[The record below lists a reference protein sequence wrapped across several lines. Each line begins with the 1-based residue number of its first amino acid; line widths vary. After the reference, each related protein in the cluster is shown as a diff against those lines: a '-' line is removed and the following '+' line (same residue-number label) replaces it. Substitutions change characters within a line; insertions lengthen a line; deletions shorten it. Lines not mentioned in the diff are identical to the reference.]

1 MQCFQVCLTPSP
13 RLLRSSRAAVSS
25 EETEPEQS
33 GPEQEIYPGRGHHLW
48 EESQRTRRQ
57 SLCFLKDRSHA
68 MKDMDIFTGSS
79 DRGLSDFELIEEI
92 ITQDGEQSAVG
103 LPRPCPPPA
112 DLPPQGQRS
121 QPLRM
126 HRQSPSLASQPVLVA
141 RGTGHPPTFPQSL
154 LRLNS
159 PSVMASAPP
168 SRAVT
173 SPASSSRQCHKN
185 QDDTDMLD
193 RILEKPRL
201 VVVEEPKDRGMRF
214 RYECEG
220 RSAGSILGVSS
231 TDTNKTQPAIEIQ
244 GPVEYIKR
252 VTVTVSLVTK
262 DLPHRPHP
270 HCLVGKDC
278 PIGSGICEISL
289 NPHSSRRH
297 SFANLGIQC
306 VRRRELDSSLQKRR
320 SQNIDPFQTGDTK
333 GIEDLDMNAVRL
345 CFQCELEWQDGR
357 KDSLNPVV
365 STTIYDKKA
374 TTTSQL
380 KITFLNQ
387 YRGSCTGKT
396 EIYML
401 CDKVQK
407 DDIEIIFRRGSWK
420 ANGEFAQTD
429 VHRQIAIVFKT
440 PPYQDQNLTEEVE
453 VSVSLRRISDQM
465 ESESVTF
472 TYLPHNPDPYEVKR
486 KCRIKSDISFREKTC
501 ITECAPAAD
510 QHFPFQQPHTTMPP
524 DKWPYAGPPAASAV
538 GPVCYN
544 APQDSNNRTDEAALI
559 NQLLDMP
566 AFLEMIDFDTGPDS
580 SSTFNNMDVN
590 FTQNFG
596 SYTQDFSQYSDLQ
609 FNMLVNENQSVQP
622 EPQDGLASEV
632 QVKKEEAL

>member
-1 MQCFQVCLTPSP
+1 
-13 RLLRSSRAAVSS
+13 
-25 EETEPEQS
+25 
-33 GPEQEIYPGRGHHLW
+33 
-48 EESQRTRRQ
+48 
-57 SLCFLKDRSHA
+57 

-79 DRGLSDFELIEEI
+79 ELIEEI

-103 LPRPCPPPA
+103 LPRPCAPPA
-112 DLPPQGQRS
+112 DLPPQVPRS
-121 QPLRM
+121 QHLRM
-126 HRQSPSLASQPVLVA
+126 HRQSSSLASQPVLVA
-141 RGTGHPPTFPQSL
+141 RGTSHPPICTFPQSL
-154 LRLNS
+154 LRLNN

-173 SPASSSRQCHKN
+173 SSASSPRQCQGVSSKN
-185 QDDTDMLD
+185 RDDTDMLD

-278 PIGSGICEISL
+278 PIGSGICEVSL
-289 NPHSSRRH
+289 NPKSSRRH

-345 CFQCELEWQDGR
+345 CFQCELEWEDGR

-380 KITFLNQ
+380 KITCLNQ
-387 YRGSCTGKT
+387 NRGSCSGKT

-501 ITECAPAAD
+501 LTAECAPAAE
-510 QHFPFQQPHTTMPP
+510 QPFHFTQPHTTMPP
-524 DKWPYAGPPAASAV
+524 DKWPCAGQPAASAV
-538 GPVCYN
+538 GAACYN
-544 APQDSNNRTDEAALI
+544 APQDSNNRTDEAALLS
-559 NQLLDMP
+559 QLLEMP
-566 AFLEMIDFDTGPDS
+566 ALWDMFDFEMEPDG
-580 SSTFNNMDVN
+580 SSTFTNMEVTFN
-590 FTQNFG
+590 QNIG
-596 SYTQDFSQYSDLQ
+596 SHTQDFSQYSDLQ
-609 FNMLVNENQSVQP
+609 FNMLVNENQSLQS